1 MSRMWLNV
9 CWRLL
14 QSLNF
19 GPVAQ
24 LVEQR
29 IEKTA
34 TFGLTQRA
42 WQLQHEVK
50 KVCFTLCD
58 FFSQIP
64 NFSKIQNLIAYF
76 GIDSIAS

>member
-1 MSRMWLNV
+1 MFLTVICLGCENT
-9 CWRLL
+9 
-14 QSLNF
+14 SLWCYNDVL

-34 TFGLTQRA
+34 TFGYIQRT

-64 NFSKIQNLIAYF
+64 NFSKIQNLIA
-76 GIDSIAS
+76 